1 MTDRSHPTDPTGPSD
16 PDPMGAAQVALN
28 EIRRERLRTAAER
41 IRLTAPAVSDAARTG
56 ADPQS
61 GERWDRGQF
70 LAHVAE
76 MLPYWAEQ
84 AELVAAGGNGIPF
97 GRVKSDPQRIAAIE
111 HDRRDDPEAL
121 LDRIDQ
127 GVDQVI
133 ALLDR
138 FSPAELAQTGTHPT
152 RGEMSVTRLVDEFV
166 IDHLEEHAE
175 QIEQAG

>member
-1 MTDRSHPTDPTGPSD
+1 MSDSGD
-16 PDPMGAAQVALN
+16 PDGPMGAAQAALN
-28 EIRRERLRTAAER
+28 EVRRERLRTAAER
-41 IRLTAPAVSDAARTG
+41 IRLTAPAVAAAARTG
-56 ADPQS
+56 ADPQT

-84 AELVAAGGNGIPF
+84 AELVAASGNGIPF
-97 GRVKSDPQRIAAIE
+97 GRVKSDPERIAAIE
-111 HDRRDDPEAL
+111 RDRQDDPEAL

-127 GVDQVI
+127 GVGQVLV
-133 ALLDR
+133 LLDTY
-138 FSPAELAQTGTHPT
+138 SPADLAQTGTHQT
-152 RGEMSVTRLVDEFV
+152 RGEMSVARIIDEFV